1 MGALYDAY
9 EKSKTGQVGN
19 DQRSLQQMM
28 DDYSKQHNR
37 SAMQQMK
44 EWFAEKLPS
53 LTTDGVDIPPV
64 EAPLYDEENTAAKA
78 PAATYQLAKDLGM
91 GAVGFAA
98 DMLSSTA
105 VGGISK
111 MMGKSDE
118 ESAKLVRAQRENT
131 AEVIDSISKP
141 LDISDEE
148 TKEQVQSRLE
158 EVFGPIDQAMRTA
171 SAYWVDNEVMGNSPL
186 AEEMIYNAASIA
198 TFAVPGMIGKG
209 LKLRADGK
217 VKAADAAVRAKR
229 AAEVNRITG
238 ELHDAQK
245 AGNVELANTLFNDLG
260 DYVAEMVTGK
270 EPMPETLGKIK
281 EWLDTNRE
289 SLLKDEAV
297 RVQETVDH
305 LESVKNIDPEGFDFL
320 DLNEEQQAAL
330 WEKRRR
336 QKYGEENVTGNE
348 LLTDDFQTP
357 QEFDAEFRR
366 RRAQKEADARNRGVP
381 VEEEI
386 ELDLTAE
393 WESRKSKRNWSQ
405 SLLTNEE
412 IAIFDAEYQMR
423 RQAAGRK
430 ELVKQSDS
438 PRELLSDPVTP
449 ERLMFEAEWTAKQ
462 RERLKGWEKTKARE
476 LEYQQAVQEVA
487 RRAKESGE
495 LRTATDLPLATPS
508 DIQLSLIAN
517 ELKNVGS
524 ETRIVPT
531 HLWDVID
538 KWEELLNR
546 RTKADLDFVLS
557 QEQAKRIKVAKQ
569 EPVIMTVEEATAT
582 PTPRVKKASKVEA
595 LKKEISAPPEKPAPI
610 DPDMPPPKKVEF
622 IGAGRVKASPE
633 VAEYGKFLEQIHSEL
648 GLSGEVVVFGD
659 ASAKIDP
666 KLAALKEIADRNK
679 AAGITKVTPGEP
691 VYVYVGQLSRLRDFK
706 VTGEKAHALV
716 LEAMTHEAGHVVDV
730 LGKFFLEAHEKVI
743 NERYT
748 ASVPKGDIPKPEWF
762 ARQVSSWLRLNK
774 KPFTSWQKVLEKAGR
789 LWQKGTGWVA
799 KQLTGK
805 DIVLPD
811 KVIADILDARREAVL
826 KLAEEPAKPAKV
838 LDSFELSEKIHQ
850 LEDFILSKDDP
861 MLLPPEK
868 EVLGKLKKAGFEEAF
883 AKRLAADFNSAGAVG
898 LVDFFTDKKLT
909 ADEKAYWS
917 MIGEEANLKEVNE
930 GWATHADYIPDLI
943 DAVQHNDAAAM
954 TRLLELRKAD
964 MVKKAP
970 KVHVA
975 NFVTDGS
982 GNPKVYSSKVLAINA
997 AGNERSHSG
1006 KFVIPIEKDGKW
1018 YLQKEEVKGDT
1029 FFLQIEPEKVS
1040 TVFGGMEHWERIE
1053 KLAQEKKMDIA
1064 GVLENVVNLDRA
1076 SAKQAGRYIEKRLAE
1091 WRELDPID
1099 IGLMDL
1105 PKGEGAVV
1113 ANLREPQTRSKV
1125 QGEIAK
1131 QEMTTGTKKKSKVK
1145 KKNADLDPDATPPLE
1160 IYESWVR
1167 NTLEGIQSHYKGK
1180 AIGGLTLGVIGH
1192 AFTNPVYMFKTVLG
1206 EWGSNFFYHPEMRA
1220 NAAAQKRT
1228 RFYVNQIREWSAMN
1242 KMDGNAWI
1250 RVMQHAYTKRPGGI
1264 ERLRH
1269 SGLEPLKYDQLSP
1282 AEQRG
1287 YEFAKTF
1294 TEKMFETVN
1303 ETRAKLGKR
1312 PLKPDLAGEDWFTFL
1327 GRVADTGVMSKIF
1340 GGKAEP
1346 TFKNPALQLG
1356 HEVMEHLQKTF
1367 PQNPVLKRVNKAK
1380 TSWFEKRYSPDTLN
1394 EAIVYEMNGQKIL
1407 EHYVSAVIREAH
1419 MAPLFAV
1426 HSAVMNSALNPKKF
1440 GWLADKP
1447 ASVGRLALDKG
1458 DPKVAKALRNEI
1470 RKLPAWDRLHAVEAG
1485 KAKRF
1490 TMRDELLDLDAKMR
1504 EAYGAGELKHLSVE
1518 QLQDLKKHLA
1528 TGAPMTPIEKK
1539 VLDRPYVIR
1548 EEHSRMG
1555 YMVNQWLLDAYEGR
1569 TKNITDNHIVK
1580 MLEDFGHL
1588 AARKLSAGMI
1598 LGKIPSMLNQGTSI
1612 INTVT
1617 LGHARTIPQLFKLF
1631 SPGTIKE
1638 TIKASPHLQLR
1649 FGGNSFD
1656 SLMADL
1662 GRIGD
1667 RTKLDTWNA
1676 VAGLGV
1682 QAFDAINAV
1691 VAWKTG
1697 ESIGAGKGL
1706 TGRDLIRF
1714 ADEFTLRTQGSGRL
1728 ADRAPVQRTK
1738 IGATLTALQTFTIA
1752 NANFLLRDVIGY
1764 RSKGVSFVERG
1775 YRIAALMGLTY
1786 AVNQKFRDAGL
1797 YPPSPDIVY
1806 QIKEAIDNE
1815 EGIPTAILRGIKEM
1829 ATYVPL
1835 LSSLRTDDPRNSL
1848 GPLPKALTTILKG
1861 LGDMPD
1867 TYEKAE
1873 DFLDFLKTL
1882 ALSDAGKSVVE
1893 MQGIGWLSQILLMGR
1908 AWDGGYEGLASYIR
1922 GVDAEEKQQ
1931 VEENK
1936 PGVEETAEEVL
1947 QRLLSED
1954 E

>member
-19 DQRSLQQMM
+19 DQRSLQQVM

-37 SAMQQMK
+37 SAMQQMG
-44 EWFAEKLPS
+44 EWFAKKLPS
-53 LTTDGVDIPPV
+53 LPAETS
-64 EAPLYDEENTAAKA
+64 TAAEA
-78 PAATYQLAKDLGM
+78 YGDQTPENAGSFAYQAAKDLGM
-91 GAVGFAA
+91 GAFGFSA

-141 LDISDEE
+141 LDISDEQ

-158 EVFGPIDQAMRTA
+158 EVFGPFDKAMRTTA
-171 SAYWVDNEVMGNSPL
+171 KYWVDNEVMGNSPL

-198 TFAVPGMIGKG
+198 TFAVPGMIGRG

-217 VKAADAAVRAKR
+217 ARGKQ
-229 AAEVNRITG
+229 AAEINRITG

-289 SLLKDEAV
+289 SLLKDEVV
-297 RVQETVDH
+297 RVQETVER

-320 DLNEEQQAAL
+320 DLSEEQQAAL

-557 QEQAKRIKVAKQ
+557 QEQVKRVKVAKQ

-679 AAGITKVTPGEP
+679 AAGMTKVTPGEP

-716 LEAMTHEAGHVVDV
+716 LEAMANEAGHVVDV

-762 ARQVSSWLRLNK
+762 AQQVSYWLRLNK

-838 LDSFELSEKIHQ
+838 LDSLELSEKIHQ
-850 LEDFILSKDDP
+850 LEDFIISKDDP
-861 MLLPPEK
+861 LALPSEK
-868 EVLGKLKKAGFEEAF
+868 EVLGKLKKAGFEDAF
-883 AKRLAADFNSAGAVG
+883 AKKLATDFEAAGAVG
-898 LVDFFTDKKLT
+898 LVDFFADKKLT
-909 ADEKAYWS
+909 ADEKAYWA
-917 MIGEEANLKEVNE
+917 MIGEEANLQEINK
-930 GWATHADYIPDLI
+930 GWSTHADCIPDLI

-954 TRLLELRKAD
+954 TRLLDLRKAD
-964 MVKKAP
+964 VVSKAP

-975 NFVTDGS
+975 NFITDGS
-982 GNPKVYSSKVLAINA
+982 GNPKVYNSKVLATNA
-997 AGNERSHSG
+997 ANNARLHSNE
-1006 KFVIPIEKDGKW
+1006 FVIPIEKDGKW
-1018 YLQKEEVKGDT
+1018 YLQKEEIKGDT
-1029 FFLQIEPEKVS
+1029 FFLQIEPEQVS
-1040 TVFGGMEHWERIE
+1040 TVFGGMEHWERLE
-1053 KLAQEKKMDIA
+1053 KLAQEQKMDIA
-1064 GVLENVVNLDRA
+1064 GVLENVVKLDRA
-1076 SAKQAGRYIEKRLAE
+1076 SAKQAGRYIEKRLIE

-1105 PKGEGAVV
+1105 PKGEGAVI
-1113 ANLREPQTRSKV
+1113 ANLKEPQTRTKV
-1125 QGEIAK
+1125 QGDIAK
-1131 QEMTTGTKKKSKVK
+1131 AELKTGTKKKARKRKS
-1145 KKNADLDPDATPPLE
+1145 ADVDPDAAPPLE
-1160 IYESWVR
+1160 IYESWVK
-1167 NTLEGIQSHYKGK
+1167 NTLEGIQAHYEGK
-1180 AIGGLTLGVIGH
+1180 AIGGLTPAVIGH
-1192 AFTNPVYMFKTVLG
+1192 AFTTPVHMFKTVLG
-1206 EWGSNFFYHPEMRA
+1206 EWGTNFFMHPEMRA
-1220 NAAAQKRT
+1220 DAAAKKRT

-1242 KMDGNAWI
+1242 KLEDGSWI
-1250 RVMQHAYTKRPGGI
+1250 RIMQHAYTKRPGGI
-1264 ERLRH
+1264 ERLKH

-1294 TEKMFETVN
+1294 TEKMFAMVN
-1303 ETRAKLGKR
+1303 DTRAKLGKR
-1312 PLKPDLAGEDWFTFL
+1312 PLKPDIAGEDWFTFL

-1356 HEVMEHLQKTF
+1356 SEVMEHLQKAF
-1367 PQNPVLKRVNKAK
+1367 PQNPTLKRVNKAK
-1380 TSWFEKRYSPDTLN
+1380 VSWFEKRYSPDTLN
-1394 EAIVYEMNGQKIL
+1394 EAIVYEVNGRKIL

-1426 HSAVMNSALNPKKF
+1426 HSAVMNTALNPKKV

-1470 RKLPAWDRLHAVEAG
+1470 RKLPAWERLHAVETG
-1485 KAKRF
+1485 KTKRF

-1518 QLQDLKKHLA
+1518 QLTDLKKHLS
-1528 TGAPMTPIEKK
+1528 TGSPMTPIEKK

-1548 EEHSRMG
+1548 DEHSRMG

-1569 TKNITDNHIVK
+1569 TKNITDNHVVR

-1598 LGKIPSMLNQGTSI
+1598 LGKIPSMLNQSTSI
-1612 INTVT
+1612 INTATV
-1617 LGHARTIPQLFKLF
+1617 GHMRTIPQMFKML
-1631 SPGTIKE
+1631 SPATIKE

-1649 FGGNSFD
+1649 LGGNSFD

-1662 GRIGD
+1662 GRVGD

-1682 QAFDAINAV
+1682 QAFDAVNAI

-1697 ESIGAGKGL
+1697 ESVGRGKGL
-1706 TGRDLIRF
+1706 TGRELVKF

-1728 ADRAPVQRTK
+1728 ADRAPIQRTK
-1738 IGATLTALQTFTIA
+1738 AGATLTALQTFTIA
-1752 NANFLLRDVIGY
+1752 NANFILRDVIGY

-1867 TYEKAE
+1867 TFEKSE